1 MLVDRI
7 EQPPSHPVTEA
18 YMNQSDPGVAELFG
32 SHPVEA
38 EAWRERMAWLDKS
51 VEQRADRKQT
61 AGVLRMY
68 NERLGLTP
76 ALEANLTAL
85 EQGAPVIV
93 GGQQAG
99 LFTGPVMV
107 IHKAISIIQAAR
119 WAEAATGKRVVPVFW
134 IAGEDHDWAE
144 ANHAI
149 VVRGDGGLHKI
160 AVEREEHPR
169 TSVSRTKL
177 SSGILQAAIQE
188 LADTLPDSAHKAE
201 LLDELEAAIR
211 GSDTLSDQF
220 AALLASMFAR
230 EGLVL
235 MDADDPKL
243 RRVEGPMFARLI
255 ESGQQLEEAYR
266 ENGARLEALGYPLQ
280 VESQP
285 DCANLFVFRD
295 ERLQPGV
302 GRLAGE
308 RVLMYRREGR
318 YEDRKGTL
326 IVERDKLLQLAAET
340 PELLSNNVLTRPL
353 MQDYVLPVLA
363 TVLGPGEIAYWAQT
377 SYAFRALDMRMPIV
391 LPRMSFTMLD
401 EPLKKRMAGFDLSLN
416 EVKSKSR
423 FDERKSAWLAQQGA
437 TDLDARF
444 EAAEQGFA
452 ALYQPLLDELAEL
465 DGGLGALGQRNR
477 ERIIEQIRYLQR
489 KTHEAHQLRHEADL
503 RRFDYIAAW
512 LQPDGKPQE
521 RVISW
526 VSLWNRHGRHW
537 LDSLL
542 AIPYDHQSNH
552 CVVHL

>member
-1 MLVDRI
+1 MLVERI
-7 EQPPSHPVTEA
+7 DLPQSHPVTEA

-32 SHPVEA
+32 SHPVDA
-38 EAWRERMAWLDKS
+38 EAWRERMAWLDDS
-51 VEQRADRKQT
+51 AEQRADRKQT
-61 AGVLRMY
+61 AGVLRNY

-76 ALEANLTAL
+76 AIEANLSAL
-85 EQGAPVIV
+85 EQGASVIV

-119 WAEAATGKRVVPVFW
+119 WAEEATGKRVVPVFW

-144 ANHAI
+144 ANHAVI
-149 VVRGDGGLHKI
+149 VRGDGGLHKI
-160 AVEREEHPR
+160 AVEREEYPR

-177 SSGILQAAIQE
+177 TPGIWQAALQE
-188 LADTLPDSAHKAE
+188 LAETLPDSAHKAA

-211 GSDTLSDQF
+211 RSDTLSGQF
-220 AALLASMFAR
+220 AAMLACLFAE

-235 MDADDPKL
+235 MDADDPNL
-243 RRVEGPMFARLI
+243 RRIEGPMFARLI

-295 ERLQPGV
+295 ERLQPGA

-308 RVLMYRREGR
+308 RVLMYRRDGR

-377 SYAFRALDMRMPIV
+377 SYAFRALAMRMPIV

-401 EPLKKRMAGFDLSLN
+401 EPLKKRMAAFDLTLDD
-416 EVKSKSR
+416 VKSR
-423 FDERKSAWLAQQGA
+423 LDERKAAWLAQQGA

-452 ALYQPLLDELAEL
+452 ALYQPLLDELAER

-503 RRFDYIAAW
+503 RLFDYIAAW

-537 LDSLL
+537 LDNLM
-542 AIPYDHQSNH
+542 AIPYDRLGGHYL
-552 CVVHL
+552 VHL

>member
-7 EQPPSHPVTEA
+7 ELPPSHPVTEA
-18 YMNQSDPGVAELFG
+18 YMSQSDPRVAELFG
-32 SHPVEA
+32 SHPGEA
-38 EAWRERMAWLDKS
+38 EAWRERMAWLENS
-51 VEQRADRKQT
+51 ANQRADRKQT
-61 AGVLRMY
+61 AGVLRTY
-68 NERLGLTP
+68 NERLGLSP
-76 ALEANLTAL
+76 AIEANLTAL

-119 WAEAATGKRVVPVFW
+119 WAEEATGKRVVPVFW

-144 ANHAI
+144 ANHAFI
-149 VVRGDGGLHKI
+149 VRGDGGLHRI
-160 AVEREEHPR
+160 AVERDEYPR

-177 SSGILQAAIQE
+177 SRGILQDALQE
-188 LADTLPDSAHKAE
+188 LAETLPDSAHKAE
-201 LLDELEAAIR
+201 LLDKLESAIR
-211 GSDTLSDQF
+211 RSDTLSDQF
-220 AALLASMFAR
+220 AAMLASLFAK

-235 MDADDPKL
+235 MDADDPNL
-243 RRVEGPMFARLI
+243 RRIEGPMFARLI

-266 ENGARLEALGYPLQ
+266 ENGARLEAMGYPLQ

-295 ERLQPGV
+295 ERLQPGA

-308 RVLMYRREGR
+308 RVLMYRRDGR
-318 YEDRKGTL
+318 YADRKGTL
-326 IVERDKLLQLAAET
+326 VIEREKLLQLAAEA

-377 SYAFRALDMRMPIV
+377 SDAFRALDMRMPIV
-391 LPRMSFTMLD
+391 LPRMSFTMMD
-401 EPLKKRMAGFDLSLN
+401 ESLKKRMAAFDLTLDD
-416 EVKSKSR
+416 VKIR
-423 FDERKSAWLAQQGA
+423 LDERKSAWLAQQGA
-437 TDLDARF
+437 SDLDARF
-444 EAAEQGFA
+444 EEAEQGFS

-465 DGGLGALGQRNR
+465 DGGLGTLGQRNR
-477 ERIIEQIRYLQR
+477 ERIIEQIRYLHR
-489 KTHEAHQLRHEADL
+489 KTQEAYQLRHEADL

-512 LQPDGKPQE
+512 LHPDGKPQE

-526 VSLWNRHGRHW
+526 VALWNRHGRHW
-537 LDSLL
+537 LDSLM
-542 AIPYDHQSNH
+542 AVPYDRLGGNYL
-552 CVVHL
+552 VHL